1 MPCHRGLLVDP
12 RLGILNAKRDLVTRP
27 DSRSSSGWFLPLS
40 QSAHHRDHFDCVR
53 RLVRIPLAIRR
64 IRLALRKRLKFGRE
78 LHHGASLRY
87 GSSRRL
93 TYTTY
98 VSLV

>member
-12 RLGILNAKRDLVTRP
+12 RLGILNAKRNLVTRP

-53 RLVRIPLAIRR
+53 RLVRIPLGIRR
-64 IRLALRKRLKFGRE
+64 IRLALQRHRNLVEAYPTVLHCVMDRLDD
-78 LHHGASLRY
+78 
-87 GSSRRL
+87 
-93 TYTTY
+93 
-98 VSLV
+98 